1 MDSDETFYSIFPHF
15 LPPFRPSAPFPLL
28 ACVIFYLVII
38 LDLTGPVSVSS
49 YLLYCHCSLLISL
62 LLSEF
67 LSFFVLV
74 VGYLGIYSAN

>member
-49 YLLYCHCSLLISL
+49 YLL
-62 LLSEF
+62 LLSLF
-67 LSFFVLV
+67 PFDIITSF
-74 VGYLGIYSAN
+74 